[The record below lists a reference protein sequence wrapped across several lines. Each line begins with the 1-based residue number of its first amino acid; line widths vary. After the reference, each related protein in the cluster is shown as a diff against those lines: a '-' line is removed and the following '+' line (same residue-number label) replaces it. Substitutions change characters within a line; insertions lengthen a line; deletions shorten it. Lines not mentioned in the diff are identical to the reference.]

1 MVQAYPNQ
9 GSQVDEMKLLENNSN
24 NTTARNMFTPTNDMI
39 VQEKYKNWKFIT
51 FKNYV
56 DF

>member
-39 VQEKYKNWKFIT
+39 VQEKYKN
-51 FKNYV
+51 
-56 DF
+56 